1 MTLEALMNTVLA
13 TSGLIFTAA
22 ITPGPNNFLVLKLAG
37 QRNLRSVLM
46 PIGGMVAGG
55 LAMIALAQL
64 GLAVVTSRHTWVR
77 ESVVICGTLYLVVL
91 GLLLVQRSF
100 RTVSMP
106 TERAR
111 EAPIG
116 ALALF
121 VFQFLNPKAWVLVLT
136 VSAATGCVG
145 QCARQWPMPMITL
158 LLLFAAISSA
168 CLLAWAV
175 LGRLAARFLPH
186 ERLRARF
193 DCAMGLSLV
202 ACAGSLLFSRGPT

>member
-1 MTLEALMNTVLA
+1 MILGALMNTVLA
-13 TSGLIFTAA
+13 TSGLILTAA

-55 LAMIALAQL
+55 LAMIALAQF
-64 GLAVVTSRHTWVR
+64 GLAVFTSRHTWIR
-77 ESVVICGTLYLVVL
+77 DGIVICGALYLVVL
-91 GLLLVQRSF
+91 GLLLVYRSL
-100 RTVSMP
+100 RTGSVP
-106 TERAR
+106 TERVQ

-136 VSAATGCVG
+136 VSAAAGCVG
-145 QCARQWPMPMITL
+145 QCDRQWPVVTL
-158 LLLFAAISSA
+158 LLLFAAISGA

-175 LGRLAARFLPH
+175 LGRLAARFLQR

-202 ACAGSLLFSRGPT
+202 ACAGSLLFTQGPV

>member
-1 MTLEALMNTVLA
+1 MNTLFA
-13 TSGLIFTAA
+13 TSGLILAAA

-37 QRNLRSVLM
+37 QQNLRSVLM

-64 GLAVVTSRHTWVR
+64 GLAVFTSQHTWVR
-77 ESVVICGTLYLVVL
+77 EGIVICGALYLIVL
-91 GLLLVQRSF
+91 GLVLVYRSF
-100 RTVSMP
+100 RTVSVP
-106 TERAR
+106 TERIQ

-136 VSAATGCVG
+136 ISAAASCVG
-145 QCARQWPMPMITL
+145 QCDRQWPMVTL

-168 CLLAWAV
+168 CLLAWAL
-175 LGRLAARFLPH
+175 LGRLAGRLLQR
-186 ERLRARF
+186 ERLRSRF
-193 DCAMGLSLV
+193 DCAMGLALV
-202 ACAGSLLFSRGPT
+202 ACAGSLLFTQGSA